1 MPPKL
6 GDIWGPFHRS
16 DDKPNGSH
24 NRATHWRCIN
34 AERPLA
40 APINVDVESDWDLL
54 KNEAW
59 FDAALAAATSKKKYC
74 NGEKSAMA
82 GHLRKCELSTA
93 AEKSLAAR
101 EAPTKKEKQEMEK
114 AAKRKHK
121 GSEKDDTDA
130 DDEGAGGSGGQK
142 KKRKRVKAVETSFSQ
157 STLKVYKG
165 LDIPFSQDQKTA
177 IAHQTLRATQS
188 ANLPERWTE
197 DIEVMKL
204 FIMLRSRAM
213 DVIPS
218 RSQLGGSLLKQA
230 AAEIDAMI
238 AAEVAGQDV
247 AMCTDGWRT
256 NRKDAVGG
264 VTLTH
269 KFKSLLVDVL
279 RTNQCGKDGE
289 SMKRQFEEMIDK
301 AEKELGCN
309 VIAFLTDNDGGSKK
323 GRLLLGAARLYLLVF
338 PCCAH
343 QGQLILGDY
352 LKENEAAARLMG
364 ELIDFVNWVNS
375 HDKVRAIFDIKQQET
390 FGKTL
395 AYLLPNLTRWTT
407 HLVAAI
413 RFDFLKSPIRAA
425 ILNNRD
431 DIVKAQV
438 GAETNVRKRKA
449 LEEDA
454 IAHCEMVEANAW
466 WDKLHRSVIPD
477 LEHICYLTNISQSD
491 HVRPDQFLLALG
503 GLFLH
508 FHGFSTRDKSADRLL
523 GQRMC
528 KRIEKRF
535 GELDQP
541 VFVLALVLNPFEQLS
556 RFGDKA
562 NVDVFKLSTELITL
576 FKRTKSRPPKIP
588 RTAPEQQ
595 QFDADLNRAA
605 QRLNTAFTQYL
616 SGTGP
621 FASWFT
627 KNSTH
632 KASYLEVNDENPLVF
647 WQMLE
652 SNAEVATLAKFALM
666 LLHLVVNQAGLERWF
681 SDFSNKKNK
690 KRNRLGLTKM
700 AQQAKITR
708 YIRDEQQAEG
718 LLDERGGRKNHSDEQ
733 VPTLLAVPR
742 YADAIL
748 SDTDDSEDEGEKV
761 SVMVRTSSAWRK
773 QVAKWQADMRE
784 LDMVSENE
792 SIDGR
797 GAVSEDEDMP
807 ASVPIPARAR
817 PRRAPRSWLPTTLAS
832 LFAGVVPKPI
842 TLARRDRVV
851 SEESLYME
859 LLAAEHSD
867 EEPDAGA
874 QEGSGDDYD
883 G

>member
-24 NRATHWRCIN
+24 HRATHWRCIN
-34 AERPLA
+34 AERPLT
-40 APINVDVESDWDLL
+40 APIDVDVESDWSLL

-59 FDAALAAATSKKKYC
+59 FDAALAAATSKNKYC

-93 AEKSLAAR
+93 AEKALAAR
-101 EAPTKKEKQEMEK
+101 EAPTKKEKEKQEMER

-438 GAETNVRKRKA
+438 GAETNARKRKA

-454 IAHCEMVEANAW
+454 IAHCEMVE
-466 WDKLHRSVIPD
+466 
-477 LEHICYLTNISQSD
+477 T
-491 HVRPDQFLLALG
+491 LG
-503 GLFLH
+503 GIS
-508 FHGFSTRDKSADRLL
+508 STGASSPISNTSAISPTSPKVTTFGPINRLL

-588 RTAPEQQ
+588 RTAAEQQ
-595 QFDADLNRAA
+595 LFDADLNRAA

-621 FASWFT
+621 FASWFA

-784 LDMVSENE
+784 LDMLSDNE

-797 GAVSEDEDMP
+797 GAASEDEDLP
-807 ASVPIPARAR
+807 ASVPIPARV
-817 PRRAPRSWLPTTLAS
+817 RRAPRSWLPTTLAS

-874 QEGSGDDYD
+874 QEGSGDDYE